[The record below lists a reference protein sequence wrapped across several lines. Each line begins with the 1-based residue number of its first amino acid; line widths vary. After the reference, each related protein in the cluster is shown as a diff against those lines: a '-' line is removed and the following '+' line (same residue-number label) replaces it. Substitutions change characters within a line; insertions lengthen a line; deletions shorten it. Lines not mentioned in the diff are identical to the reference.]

1 MQAEILQLGAVGII
15 FIFFLKEFFAYLKA
29 KKNGENGNGNYKIE
43 LQNIDNKL
51 SNHLTEVNSRMSD
64 IERGMTEIRTD
75 IAIIKNSLN
84 DIKVAI
90 K

>member
-1 MQAEILQLGAVGII
+1 MDTEILNLGAIGII

-29 KKNGENGNGNYKIE
+29 KKNCKNGNGDYKIE
-43 LQNIDNKL
+43 LAGINNKL
-51 SNHLTEVNSRMSD
+51 SNHLTEVNGRISD
-64 IERGMTEIRTD
+64 IERDVTVMRTD

-84 DIKVAI
+84 DIKVSI